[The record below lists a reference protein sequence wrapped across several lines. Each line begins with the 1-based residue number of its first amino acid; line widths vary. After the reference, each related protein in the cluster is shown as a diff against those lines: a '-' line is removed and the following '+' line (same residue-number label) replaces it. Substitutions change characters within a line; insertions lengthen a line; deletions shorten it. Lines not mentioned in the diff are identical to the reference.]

1 MGSKISI
8 DKHVSSIEDILNMNP
23 NNFSKIKFENKIP
36 DYITQHLKVLN
47 FLYNKFSNIFL
58 YLKNLYKKL
67 IFLKTFNKIWR
78 FYETK
83 TPNNKIMSSPISL

>member
-47 FLYNKFSNIFL
+47 LLSFHF
-58 YLKNLYKKL
+58 
-67 IFLKTFNKIWR
+67 
-78 FYETK
+78 
-83 TPNNKIMSSPISL
+83 